1 MTEANM
7 DTNAS
12 TTVLQA
18 TGLHRTYRMGRVEV
32 PVLRGVDLQV
42 QEGEW
47 LCVLGSSGSGK
58 STLLHQLGDLD
69 RPDRGQIAWRG
80 RSLTEMRRRE
90 RETYRNR
97 AIGFVFQSYHLMPEL
112 NVLENVMVASM
123 VGHDPFAWRSMRAEA
138 SARAEELLDAFGL
151 GHRFEHRP
159 AELSGGERQRVAM
172 ARALVNGPDVVL
184 ADEPTGNL
192 DTKTGDGIL
201 DVLAERHRLGLS
213 MVMVTH
219 DPTIAARADRVVK
232 MVDGVVVEE
241 STSVSYTHLTLPTIS
256 DV

>member
-1 MTEANM
+1 MTEPNM
-7 DTNAS
+7 NANAS
-12 TTVLQA
+12 TTVLQV

-69 RPDRGQIAWRG
+69 RPDRGHIAWRG

-184 ADEPTGNL
+184 AVEPTGNL

-201 DVLAERHRLGLS
+201 HVLAERHRLGLS

-219 DPTIAARADRVVK
+219 DPTIAARAARVVK
-232 MVDGVVVEE
+232 MVDGVVVEHTA
-241 STSVSYTHLTLPTIS
+241 ST
-256 DV
+256 

>member
-1 MTEANM
+1 MTEVNM

-42 QEGEW
+42 KEGEW

-80 RSLTEMRRRE
+80 RSLTQMRRRE

-241 STSVSYTHLTLPTIS
+241 TAST
-256 DV
+256 

>member
-1 MTEANM
+1 MTEAKM
-7 DTNAS
+7 DSNAA

-69 RPDRGQIAWRG
+69 RPDRGQIVWRG
-80 RSLTEMRRRE
+80 RMLSEMRRRE

-123 VGHDPFAWRSMRAEA
+123 VGHDPFAWGSMRAEA

-219 DPTIAARADRVVK
+219 DPAIAARADRVVR
-232 MVDGVVVEE
+232 MVDGVVVED
-241 STSVSYTHLTLPTIS
+241 STST
-256 DV
+256 

>member
-69 RPDRGQIAWRG
+69 RPDRGHIAWRG

-241 STSVSYTHLTLPTIS
+241 STST
-256 DV
+256 

>member
-1 MTEANM
+1 MTEVNM

-69 RPDRGQIAWRG
+69 RPDRGDIAWRG

-241 STSVSYTHLTLPTIS
+241 TIGLRVTFTLYLCTCQ
-256 DV
+256 

>member
-1 MTEANM
+1 MTEVKK

-241 STSVSYTHLTLPTIS
+241 TASI
-256 DV
+256 

>member
-1 MTEANM
+1 MTEVNM

-241 STSVSYTHLTLPTIS
+241 TTSS
-256 DV
+256 

>member
-1 MTEANM
+1 MTEAKM
-7 DTNAS
+7 DSNAA

-80 RSLTEMRRRE
+80 RMLSGMRRRE

-97 AIGFVFQSYHLMPEL
+97 AIGFVFQSYHLMHEL

-123 VGHDPFAWRSMRAEA
+123 VGHDPFAWGSMRAEA

-232 MVDGVVVEE
+232 MVDGVVVED
-241 STSVSYTHLTLPTIS
+241 STST
-256 DV
+256 

>member
-1 MTEANM
+1 MTEVKK

-12 TTVLQA
+12 STVLQA

-80 RSLTEMRRRE
+80 RLLSEMRRRE

-123 VGHDPFAWRSMRAEA
+123 VGHDPFAWGSMRAEA

-219 DPTIAARADRVVK
+219 DPAIAARADRVVK
-232 MVDGVVVEE
+232 MVDGVVVEDSA
-241 STSVSYTHLTLPTIS
+241 ST
-256 DV
+256 

>member
-1 MTEANM
+1 MTEVNM
-7 DTNAS
+7 DSTASSTSNAA
-12 TTVLQA
+12 TTVLQV

-69 RPDRGQIAWRG
+69 RPDRGHIAWRG

-241 STSVSYTHLTLPTIS
+241 TAST
-256 DV
+256 

>member
-1 MTEANM
+1 MTEAKM
-7 DTNAS
+7 DSNAA

-18 TGLHRTYRMGRVEV
+18 TGLHRTYRMGQVEV

-80 RSLTEMRRRE
+80 RMLSEMRRRE

-123 VGHDPFAWRSMRAEA
+123 VGHDPFAWGSMRAEA

-219 DPTIAARADRVVK
+219 DPAIAARADRVVK
-232 MVDGVVVEE
+232 MVDGVVVEN
-241 STSVSYTHLTLPTIS
+241 STST
-256 DV
+256 

>member
-1 MTEANM
+1 MTEVNM

-69 RPDRGQIAWRG
+69 RPDRGDIAWRG

-241 STSVSYTHLTLPTIS
+241 STST
-256 DV
+256 

>member
-1 MTEANM
+1 MTEANL

-69 RPDRGQIAWRG
+69 RPDRGDIAWRG

-241 STSVSYTHLTLPTIS
+241 TTST
-256 DV
+256 

>member
-1 MTEANM
+1 MTKAKM
-7 DTNAS
+7 DSNAA

-80 RSLTEMRRRE
+80 RMLSEMRRRE

-123 VGHDPFAWRSMRAEA
+123 VGHDPFAWGSMRAEA

-219 DPTIAARADRVVK
+219 DPAIAARADRVVK
-232 MVDGVVVEE
+232 MVDGVVVED
-241 STSVSYTHLTLPTIS
+241 STST
-256 DV
+256 

>member
-1 MTEANM
+1 MTEVNL

-69 RPDRGQIAWRG
+69 RPDRGDIAWRG

-213 MVMVTH
+213 MIMVTH

-232 MVDGVVVEE
+232 MVDGMVVEE
-241 STSVSYTHLTLPTIS
+241 TAST
-256 DV
+256 

>member
-1 MTEANM
+1 MTEAKM
-7 DTNAS
+7 DSNAA

-42 QEGEW
+42 KEGEW

-80 RSLTEMRRRE
+80 RMLSEMRRRE

-123 VGHDPFAWRSMRAEA
+123 VGHDPFAWGSMRAEA

-219 DPTIAARADRVVK
+219 DPAIAARADRVVK
-232 MVDGVVVEE
+232 MVDGVVVED
-241 STSVSYTHLTLPTIS
+241 STST
-256 DV
+256 

>member
-1 MTEANM
+1 MTEVNM

-18 TGLHRTYRMGRVEV
+18 TGLHRTYRMGRVGV

-69 RPDRGQIAWRG
+69 RPDRGDIAWRG

-241 STSVSYTHLTLPTIS
+241 STST
-256 DV
+256 

>member
-1 MTEANM
+1 MTEVNL
-7 DTNAS
+7 DTNPS

-241 STSVSYTHLTLPTIS
+241 TTSS
-256 DV
+256 

>member
-1 MTEANM
+1 MTEAKM
-7 DTNAS
+7 DSNAA

-80 RSLTEMRRRE
+80 RMLSEMRRRE

-112 NVLENVMVASM
+112 NVLE
-123 VGHDPFAWRSMRAEA
+123 
-138 SARAEELLDAFGL
+138 
-151 GHRFEHRP
+151 
-159 AELSGGERQRVAM
+159 LS
-172 ARALVNGPDVVL
+172 L
-184 ADEPTGNL
+184 
-192 DTKTGDGIL
+192 I
-201 DVLAERHRLGLS
+201 H
-213 MVMVTH
+213 
-219 DPTIAARADRVVK
+219 I
-232 MVDGVVVEE
+232 
-241 STSVSYTHLTLPTIS
+241 
-256 DV
+256 

>member
-241 STSVSYTHLTLPTIS
+241 STST
-256 DV
+256 

>member
-1 MTEANM
+1 MTEVNM

-18 TGLHRTYRMGRVEV
+18 TGLHRTYRMGRVGV

-69 RPDRGQIAWRG
+69 RPDRGDIAWRG
-80 RSLTEMRRRE
+80 RRLTEMRRRE

-241 STSVSYTHLTLPTIS
+241 TAST
-256 DV
+256 

>member
-1 MTEANM
+1 MTEVNL

-12 TTVLQA
+12 TTVLEA

-69 RPDRGQIAWRG
+69 RPDRGQITWRG

-151 GHRFEHRP
+151 GYRFEHRP

-241 STSVSYTHLTLPTIS
+241 CAST
-256 DV
+256 

>member
-1 MTEANM
+1 MTEVNM
-7 DTNAS
+7 DSTASSTSNAA
-12 TTVLQA
+12 TTVLQV

-69 RPDRGQIAWRG
+69 RPDRGHIAWRG

-123 VGHDPFAWRSMRAEA
+123 VGHDPVAWRSMRAEA

-241 STSVSYTHLTLPTIS
+241 TLST
-256 DV
+256 

>member
-1 MTEANM
+1 MTEPNM
-7 DTNAS
+7 NANAS

-69 RPDRGQIAWRG
+69 RPDRGHIVWRG
-80 RSLTEMRRRE
+80 QSLTDMRRRE

-123 VGHDPFAWRSMRAEA
+123 VGHDPFAWRSMRDEA
-138 SARAEELLDAFGL
+138 KTWTTADFPNCCITFL
-151 GHRFEHRP
+151 H
-159 AELSGGERQRVAM
+159 QIVA
-172 ARALVNGPDVVL
+172 AVGFLFDRRLQKFNFL
-184 ADEPTGNL
+184 
-192 DTKTGDGIL
+192 IL
-201 DVLAERHRLGLS
+201 
-213 MVMVTH
+213 
-219 DPTIAARADRVVK
+219 
-232 MVDGVVVEE
+232 
-241 STSVSYTHLTLPTIS
+241 
-256 DV
+256 

>member
-1 MTEANM
+1 M
-7 DTNAS
+7 DSTASSTSNAA
-12 TTVLQA
+12 TTVLQV

-69 RPDRGQIAWRG
+69 RPDRGHIAWRG

-241 STSVSYTHLTLPTIS
+241 TLST
-256 DV
+256 

>member
-1 MTEANM
+1 MTEVNM
-7 DTNAS
+7 DSTASNTSNAAP
-12 TTVLQA
+12 TVLQV

-69 RPDRGQIAWRG
+69 RPDRGHIAWRG

-138 SARAEELLDAFGL
+138 SARVEELLDAFGL
-151 GHRFEHRP
+151 GHRFAHRP

-219 DPTIAARADRVVK
+219 DPTVAARADRVVK
-232 MVDGVVVEE
+232 MGDGVVVEE
-241 STSVSYTHLTLPTIS
+241 TFST
-256 DV
+256 

>member
-1 MTEANM
+1 MTEVKK

-241 STSVSYTHLTLPTIS
+241 TASS
-256 DV
+256 

>member
-1 MTEANM
+1 MNDEQM
-7 DTNAS
+7 VS
-12 TTVLQA
+12 TAPSTVLQA
-18 TGLHRTYRMGRVEV
+18 TGLPRTYHMGRVEV

-69 RPDRGQIAWRG
+69 RPDRGHIAWRG

-159 AELSGGERQRVAM
+159 AELSGGERQRVAI

-219 DPTIAARADRVVK
+219 DPNIAARADRVVK
-232 MVDGVVVEE
+232 MVDGMVVEE
-241 STSVSYTHLTLPTIS
+241 PASI
-256 DV
+256 

>member
-1 MTEANM
+1 MTEAKM
-7 DTNAS
+7 DCNAA

-80 RSLTEMRRRE
+80 RMLSEMRRRE

-123 VGHDPFAWRSMRAEA
+123 VGHDPFAWGSMRAEA

-201 DVLAERHRLGLS
+201 DVLAERHRVGLS

-232 MVDGVVVEE
+232 MVDGVVVEDTT
-241 STSVSYTHLTLPTIS
+241 ST
-256 DV
+256 

>member
-1 MTEANM
+1 MTEVNL

-241 STSVSYTHLTLPTIS
+241 STST
-256 DV
+256 

>member
-1 MTEANM
+1 M
-7 DTNAS
+7 DSTASSTSNAA
-12 TTVLQA
+12 TTVLQV

-69 RPDRGQIAWRG
+69 RPDRGHIAWRG

-123 VGHDPFAWRSMRAEA
+123 VPDDPFAWRSMRAEA

-241 STSVSYTHLTLPTIS
+241 TLST
-256 DV
+256 

>member
-1 MTEANM
+1 PWRPCVMTEVKM
-7 DTNAS
+7 DSNAA

-18 TGLHRTYRMGRVEV
+18 TGLHRTYRMGQVEV

-80 RSLTEMRRRE
+80 RMLSEMRRRE

-123 VGHDPFAWRSMRAEA
+123 VGHDPFAWGSMRAEA

-232 MVDGVVVEE
+232 MVDGVVVED
-241 STSVSYTHLTLPTIS
+241 STST
-256 DV
+256 

>member
-1 MTEANM
+1 MTEVNM
-7 DTNAS
+7 DSTASNAA

-18 TGLHRTYRMGRVEV
+18 TGVHRTYRMGRVEV
-32 PVLRGVDLQV
+32 PVLRGVDLRV

-69 RPDRGQIAWRG
+69 RPDRGQITWRG

-241 STSVSYTHLTLPTIS
+241 TTST
-256 DV
+256 

>member
-1 MTEANM
+1 MTEVKK

-12 TTVLQA
+12 STVLQA

-69 RPDRGQIAWRG
+69 RPDRGQISWRG
-80 RSLTEMRRRE
+80 RLLSEMRRRE

-123 VGHDPFAWRSMRAEA
+123 VGHDPFAWGSMRAEA

-219 DPTIAARADRVVK
+219 DPAIAARADRVVK
-232 MVDGVVVEE
+232 MVDGVVVEDTT
-241 STSVSYTHLTLPTIS
+241 ST
-256 DV
+256 

>member
-1 MTEANM
+1 MTEVNL

-32 PVLRGVDLQV
+32 PVLRGVNLQV

-69 RPDRGQIAWRG
+69 RPDRGDIAWRG

-241 STSVSYTHLTLPTIS
+241 TAST
-256 DV
+256 

>member
-1 MTEANM
+1 TQWRRCVMTEVNL

-69 RPDRGQIAWRG
+69 RPDRGDIAWRG
-80 RSLTEMRRRE
+80 RTLTEMRRRE

-241 STSVSYTHLTLPTIS
+241 TAST
-256 DV
+256 

>member
-1 MTEANM
+1 MTEAKM
-7 DTNAS
+7 DSNAA

-32 PVLRGVDLQV
+32 PVLRGGDLQV

-80 RSLTEMRRRE
+80 RMLSEMRRRE

-123 VGHDPFAWRSMRAEA
+123 VGHDPFAWGSMRAEA

-219 DPTIAARADRVVK
+219 DPAIAARADRVVK
-232 MVDGVVVEE
+232 MVDGVVVED
-241 STSVSYTHLTLPTIS
+241 STST
-256 DV
+256 

>member
-1 MTEANM
+1 MTEVNM
-7 DTNAS
+7 DSTASSTSNAA
-12 TTVLQA
+12 TTVLQV

-69 RPDRGQIAWRG
+69 RPDRGHIAWRG

-232 MVDGVVVEE
+232 MVDGVVVKETL
-241 STSVSYTHLTLPTIS
+241 ST
-256 DV
+256 